1 MNESCGPEVRAN
13 DVDRLHRSR
22 LFAGTDRALVERYA
36 PSFEF
41 RRIAAGT
48 TLVLGGDSE
57 RSVYVI
63 RRGSVRLQL
72 RAGRGGTLLVALLLP
87 GDVFGVEAL
96 LGARPLARF
105 AVCSQ
110 RTMLLS
116 ARAAVLE
123 PALPASPRLSAN
135 VARILVRELEGV
147 ATTLYGLRYA
157 DLAACIYAV
166 LKRVA
171 LEYGVAVAAGTLL
184 DIALNA
190 DDVAALARC
199 SPDEAAAALFF
210 LERDGRIQTNGSLIT
225 LLAPQEDAFLF
236 PSA

>member
-1 MNESCGPEVRAN
+1 MNELCGPEVRAN

-22 LFAGTDRALVERYA
+22 LFAGADRALVERYA
-36 PSFEF
+36 PSFEL

-48 TLVLGGDSE
+48 TLVLDADAE

-63 RRGSVRLQL
+63 RRGIVRLEL
-72 RAGRGGTLLVALLLP
+72 RSEHGGALVVALLRQ

-96 LGARPLARF
+96 LGARLHARF

-110 RTMLLS
+110 ETMLLS
-116 ARAAVLE
+116 ARAAVLA
-123 PALPASPRLSAN
+123 PVFRASPGLSAN
-135 VARILVRELEGV
+135 VAHILVSELEGA
-147 ATTLYGLRYA
+147 ATAYHGLRYA
-157 DLAACIYAV
+157 QLAADIYAV

-171 LEYGVAVAAGTLL
+171 VDYGVAVAAGTLL
-184 DIALNA
+184 DIALDT

-199 SPDEAAAALFF
+199 FPDDAAAALFF

-225 LLAPQEDAFLF
+225 LLA
-236 PSA
+236 